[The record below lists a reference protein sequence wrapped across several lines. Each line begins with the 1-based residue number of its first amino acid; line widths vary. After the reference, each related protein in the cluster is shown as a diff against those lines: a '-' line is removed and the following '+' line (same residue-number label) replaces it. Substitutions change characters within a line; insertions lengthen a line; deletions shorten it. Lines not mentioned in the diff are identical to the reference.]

1 MSGVSTLQSIVPVHV
16 SSVMSASE
24 LENRHTGSAFTH
36 SLGNVRFKWRQE
48 VGAKEI
54 SGGVGVTGL
63 GGQDRRRLGV
73 SGHVL
78 RGC

>member
-1 MSGVSTLQSIVPVHV
+1 MHSRTVWET
-16 SSVMSASE
+16 SV
-24 LENRHTGSAFTH
+24 
-36 SLGNVRFKWRQE
+36 FKWRQE
-48 VGAKEI
+48 VGAREI

-78 RGC
+78 RVAGRNMSVTPTEGLLSSGTLQISASGLV